1 MIAVEPLVAPVVK
14 GQRLGTVRVSLE
26 GKPMAEFPLVALDD
40 VPIANIFKR
49 AWDTIRLWF
58 Q

>member
-1 MIAVEPLVAPVVK
+1 M
-14 GQRLGTVRVSLE
+14 T
-26 GKPMAEFPLVALDD
+26 EFPLVALDD